1 MPDFNFRHSKSS
13 RLIAAV
19 QPGLSLSIMLM
30 LVLTLTACGDQNTPE
45 ASQGAAGSVQV
56 SSSATGT
63 SQGQAQPATTSAPP
77 SSAPVASKITPKPA
91 STAANVPAGTVHI
104 CSLLSKEEVA
114 ASVGGSDVVIDASRD
129 ALGEFGGAGCNYT
142 SSTGGL
148 SVEVTIAGQSQV
160 DFEKNFKFNNAQM
173 VPSLG
178 DTAFFL
184 DGQLSTLK
192 GKVGVVVFLLNPA
205 NGSETLNN
213 AIILTQKVLTALGKT
228 SHASDLTSS
237 VPASKVNKVTAADLP
252 VYPGSVL
259 VSDDS
264 TAGFTITTYTSKDSY
279 GAIVKWYKK
288 AGAGKPWTA
297 NLSNEPEV
305 GYTII
310 SAGKATATTSSQLLI
325 SIKGPENTDRGAG
338 SDAKGNPIVL
348 SPEATLIILTLN

>member
-1 MPDFNFRHSKSS
+1 MPEFNSRHSKSS
-13 RLIAAV
+13 RFV
-19 QPGLSLSIMLM
+19 VVVRPGLSLVIMLM
-30 LVLTLTACGDQNTPE
+30 LALILMACGDQNTPV
-45 ASQGAAGSVQV
+45 ASQGALVGIQV

-63 SQGQAQPATTSAPP
+63 SQGQAQSASATT
-77 SSAPVASKITPKPA
+77 SAPVASKTTSKPA
-91 STAANVPAGTVHI
+91 STAAKVPAGTVHI
-104 CSLLSKEEVA
+104 CSLLSKDEVA
-114 ASVGGSDVVIDASRD
+114 ASVGGADVVIDASRD

-205 NGSETLNN
+205 NGTETLNN
-213 AIILTQKVLTALGKT
+213 ATILTQKVLTALGKT
-228 SHASDLTSS
+228 SHASDLNSS
-237 VPASKVNKVTAADLP
+237 VPASEVNKVKATDLP

-259 VSDDS
+259 VRDDS
-264 TAGFTITTYTSKDSY
+264 TGGVTIITYTSKDSY
-279 GAIVKWYKK
+279 GAIVKWYKQ
-288 AGAGKPWTA
+288 AVASKPWTA
-297 NLSNEPEV
+297 NLSNELEA

-310 SAGKATATTSSQLLI
+310 SAGKATTTTASHLLI
-325 SIKGPENTDRGAG
+325 DIKGPEKADRSPG

-348 SPEATLIILTLN
+348 SPDATLISLTLY